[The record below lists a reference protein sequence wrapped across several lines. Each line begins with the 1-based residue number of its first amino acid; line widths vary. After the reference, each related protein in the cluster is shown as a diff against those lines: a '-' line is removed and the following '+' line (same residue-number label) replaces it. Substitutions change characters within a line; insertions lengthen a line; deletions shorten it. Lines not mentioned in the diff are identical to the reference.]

1 MTTLTPVCTAAEFRA
16 GFPMLTRVVHL
27 ASCSIGARSAALD
40 TALGRML
47 SDTDAETSKRVMNAM
62 LQLDKLDLKA
72 LQKAYDGE

>member
-47 SDTDAETSKRVMNAM
+47 ETMSAGP
-62 LQLDKLDLKA
+62 A
-72 LQKAYDGE
+72 AWSEF